1 MAEKTN
7 TPTKKYT
14 LKDKIKAMGPG
25 LLVVGSF
32 IGPGTVTSSTRAGA
46 AYGYQLLWC
55 VVFSV
60 IAVIIMQGMA
70 ARLGIV
76 TQNGLAEN
84 LVTEFKN
91 RPALRTFMVALV
103 SAAIILGGVAYMSG
117 DLTGT
122 AIGISAL
129 TGVPSR
135 IIAPIWGVCILFLN
149 AHQNAIKWL
158 EKLLTVC
165 VSVMAVVFCVTMF
178 VVKPNWGEVLQGV
191 IPTVPGGAIMT
202 CVALIG
208 TTVVPYN
215 LFIHA
220 TSSRQTWKDPEQ
232 IPLAEFDVRCSMIIG
247 GFITGAVMITAGTVM
262 RGMEV
267 NSAIDMAA
275 QLEPLLGNLSVPFL
289 AIGLICA
296 GISSAVITPLG
307 VSYVLAG
314 LFGWK
319 LDRSDKR
326 YFFTNIAIVLCGIV
340 GTATGFNPLTI
351 IMAAQAVN
359 GVFLPVSVFVLL
371 YLASRSSVMGKHK
384 NKPYQVILGTAV
396 FVISL
401 IIGISSVVSLF

>member
-232 IPLAEFDVRCSMIIG
+232 IPLAEFDVRCSMVIG

-289 AIGLICA
+289 AVGLICA

-340 GTATGFNPLTI
+340 GRQLSGRESRDDRDHAP
-351 IMAAQAVN
+351 MADDHAYDRIVHHH
-359 GVFLPVSVFVLL
+359 VRPVP
-371 YLASRSSVMGKHK
+371 SRDH
-384 NKPYQVILGTAV
+384 PCTHP
-396 FVISL
+396 
-401 IIGISSVVSLF
+401 

>member
-1 MAEKTN
+1 MN
-7 TPTKKYT
+7 VNKYT
-14 LKDKIKAMGPG
+14 LKEKFKALGPG

-46 AYGYQLLWC
+46 NYGYQLLWC

-60 IAVIIMQGMA
+60 LAVIIMQGMA

-76 TQNGLAEN
+76 TQKGISEN
-84 LVTEFKN
+84 LIVELKE
-91 RPALRTFMVALV
+91 RPVLKAIMVFLV
-103 SAAIILGGVAYMSG
+103 AAAILLGGVAYMSG

-129 TGVPSR
+129 TGIPSN
-135 IIAPIWGVCILFLN
+135 IVAPIWGVCILFLTSKG
-149 AHQNAIKWL
+149 NAIKYL

-165 VSVMAVVFCVTMF
+165 VSVMAVIFVITMF
-178 VVKPNWGEVLQGV
+178 VVKPNWGEVFSGI
-191 IPTVPGGAIMT
+191 IPTVPADAIMT
-202 CVALIG
+202 CVSLIG

-220 TSSRQTWKDPEQ
+220 TSSRQTWKDPKQ
-232 IPLAEFDVRCSMIIG
+232 IPLANFDVTISMIIG
-247 GFITGAVMITAGTVM
+247 GVITGAILVTAGTVM
-262 RGMEV
+262 RGMTV

-275 QLEPLLGNLSVPFL
+275 QLEPTLGSLSVPFL
-289 AIGLICA
+289 AIGLTAA

-307 VSYVLAG
+307 VSYVFAG

-319 LDRSDKR
+319 LDKSDKR
-326 YFFTNIAIVLCGIV
+326 YFFTNIGVVLFGIV
-340 GTATGFNPLTI
+340 GAATGFNPLTI

-359 GVFLPVSVFVLL
+359 GVFLPVSVLVLL
-371 YLASRSSVMGKHK
+371 FLASKSSVMGEYK
-384 NKPYQVILGTAV
+384 NKSYQTILGAAV

-401 IIGISSVVSLF
+401 VIGVSSVMSLF

>member
-232 IPLAEFDVRCSMIIG
+232 IPLAEFDVRCSMVIG

-289 AIGLICA
+289 AVGLICA

-371 YLASRSSVMGKHK
+371 YLACLLYTSPSPRDS
-384 NKPYQVILGTAV
+384 
-396 FVISL
+396 
-401 IIGISSVVSLF
+401 